1 MMNPKQKRTIE
12 RDVSTLFSDRAL
24 PARPTMEEWT
34 ENPTVRTDQGDRPL
48 STVGLAALRRLTSLI
63 SDIPEVRDVCSPKE
77 IAEEIFERY
86 SGWVLRSGK
95 PNGQE
100 FTDDVLSAL
109 RAKVKVHELLIAI
122 EGIDLVDQETIDL
135 GSMRICK
142 ADRKLLEGVEL
153 GGILNPDWVYGLFQD
168 KLWLTGRS
176 EGSPAVA
183 LRRFE
188 HRAALTVGLL
198 AVCGALLYKGAIW
211 RSHVRLASSPSS
223 RATWSILCWE
233 RGGAE
238 PHLINSGEGT
248 QNLPLNAESIT
259 YLRRVC
265 FLDRIMA
272 LLDEVQRTEVQ
283 DAIVRAVYWFG
294 DAHGDRNPVMRFI
307 KLWTCVECFF
317 AIDDTEITEANAR
330 GFATLLTF
338 VGYGIIEPKDYLK
351 FKRRLKSLYELRS
364 RAIHRAEFDLVE
376 NADLEE
382 FSHWVAWM
390 IVSMIALAERG
401 YGTLAAVKNQ
411 ALRLDRITASTVAAK

>member
-1 MMNPKQKRTIE
+1 MTPKEKRTIE
-12 RDVSTLFSDRAL
+12 RDVSTLFSSRAL

-34 ENPTVRTDQGDRPL
+34 ENPTVKTERGDRPL

-63 SDIPEVRDVCSPKE
+63 SEIPEVQDACSPKE
-77 IAEEIFERY
+77 IAEEVFERY
-86 SGWVLRSGK
+86 STWVLSTRQPS
-95 PNGQE
+95 GQE
-100 FTDDVLSAL
+100 FTDDVLRAL

-135 GSMRICK
+135 GDMRICK

-153 GGILNPDWVYGLFQD
+153 GGILNPDWVYGLFKD
-168 KLWLTGRS
+168 KLWLTGKS

-183 LRRFE
+183 LRKFE
-188 HRAALTVGLL
+188 HRSALTVGLL

-223 RATWSILCWE
+223 RAAWSILCWE
-233 RGGAE
+233 QGGAE
-238 PHLINSGEGT
+238 PRLINNSSEGT
-248 QNLPLNAESIT
+248 QNLPLSAESIA

-272 LLDEVQRTEVQ
+272 LIQEEQRTEVQ
-283 DAIVRAVYWFG
+283 DAIVRALYWFG

-317 AIDDTEITEANAR
+317 AIEETEITEANTR
-330 GFATLLTF
+330 GIAALLTF
-338 VGYGIIEPKDYLK
+338 AGYGIIELKDYLK
-351 FKRRLKSLYELRS
+351 FKRRLKSLYKLRS
-364 RAIHRAEFDLVE
+364 KAVHRAEFDLVE

-382 FSHWVAWM
+382 FSYWVAWM
-390 IVSMIALAERG
+390 IVSMAALAERG
-401 YGTLAAVKNQ
+401 YGTLAAVRDQ

>member
-1 MMNPKQKRTIE
+1 MNPKQKRMIE
-12 RDVSTLFSDRAL
+12 RDVSTLFSSRAFS
-24 PARPTMEEWT
+24 ARPTMEEWT
-34 ENPTVRTDQGDRPL
+34 ENPTVKTERGDRPL

-63 SDIPEVRDVCSPKE
+63 ADMPEVRETCSPKE

-86 SGWVLRSGK
+86 SGWVLRSEK
-95 PNGQE
+95 PSGQG

-122 EGIDLVDQETIDL
+122 EGVDLVDQETIDL

-142 ADRKLLEGVEL
+142 ADRKLLVGVEL
-153 GGILNPDWVYGLFQD
+153 GGILNPDWVYGLFQG

-176 EGSPAVA
+176 KGSPAVA

-211 RSHVRLASSPSS
+211 RSQVRFASSPSS
-223 RATWSILCWE
+223 RATCSVLCWE
-233 RGGAE
+233 QGGAE

-265 FLDRIMA
+265 FLDRITA

-283 DAIVRAVYWFG
+283 NAIVRAVYWFG

-330 GFATLLTF
+330 GIATLLTF

-382 FSHWVAWM
+382 FSYWVAWM

-411 ALRLDRITASTVAAK
+411 ALRLDRITTSTVAAK

>member
-1 MMNPKQKRTIE
+1 MNPKEKRTIE
-12 RDVSTLFSDRAL
+12 RDVSTLFSSRAL
-24 PARPTMEEWT
+24 PARPTVEEWT
-34 ENPTVRTDQGDRPL
+34 ENPTVKTGRGDRPL

-95 PNGQE
+95 PNGQD

-142 ADRKLLEGVEL
+142 ADRRLLEGVEL
-153 GGILNPDWVYGLFQD
+153 GGILSPNLVYGLFQD
-168 KLWLTGRS
+168 KLWLTGKS
-176 EGSPAVA
+176 EGSPGVA
-183 LRRFE
+183 LRKFE

-223 RATWSILCWE
+223 QMAWSILCWE
-233 RGGAE
+233 QGGAE
-238 PHLINSGEGT
+238 PRLISSSEDT
-248 QNLPLNAESIT
+248 QSLPLSAVSIA

-272 LLDEVQRTEVQ
+272 LLQEEQRTEVQ
-283 DAIVRAVYWFG
+283 DAIVRALYWFG

-307 KLWTCVECFF
+307 KLWTCIECFF
-317 AIDDTEITEANAR
+317 AIEETEITEANAR
-330 GFATLLTF
+330 GIATLLTF
-338 VGYGIIEPKDYLK
+338 AGYGIVEPKDYLK
-351 FKRRLKSLYELRS
+351 FKRRLKSLYKLRS
-364 RAIHRAEFDLVE
+364 KALHRAEFDLVE

-382 FSHWVAWM
+382 FSYWIAWM
-390 IVSMIALAERG
+390 IVSMVALAERG
-401 YGTLAAVKNQ
+401 YGTLAAVKDQ

>member
-1 MMNPKQKRTIE
+1 MTPKQKRTIE
-12 RDVSTLFSDRAL
+12 RDVRTLFSSRAL
-24 PARPTMEEWT
+24 PARPTVEEWT
-34 ENPTVRTDQGDRPL
+34 ENPTVKTERGDRPL

-95 PNGQE
+95 PNGQR

-211 RSHVRLASSPSS
+211 RSHVRLASSSSS

-233 RGGAE
+233 SGGAE

-248 QNLPLNAESIT
+248 QNLPLNAESII

-265 FLDRIMA
+265 FFDRIMA
-272 LLDEVQRTEVQ
+272 LLDQVQRTEVQ
-283 DAIVRAVYWFG
+283 DAIVRALYWFG

-317 AIDDTEITEANAR
+317 AIEETEITEANAR
-330 GFATLLTF
+330 GIATLLTF
-338 VGYGIIEPKDYLK
+338 AGYGIVEPKDYLK
-351 FKRRLKSLYELRS
+351 FKRRLKSLYKLRS
-364 RAIHRAEFDLVE
+364 KAIHRAEFDLVE

-382 FSHWVAWM
+382 FSYWVAWM
-390 IVSMIALAERG
+390 IVSMVALAERG
-401 YGTLAAVKNQ
+401 YGNLAAVKDQ

>member
-1 MMNPKQKRTIE
+1 MNPKQKRTIE

-63 SDIPEVRDVCSPKE
+63 SDTPEVRDVCSPKE
-77 IAEEIFERY
+77 IAEEIFKRY
-86 SGWVLRSGK
+86 SGWVLRSRK

-100 FTDDVLSAL
+100 FTEDVLSAL
-109 RAKVKVHELLIAI
+109 RAKVKVHEFLIAI
-122 EGIDLVDQETIDL
+122 EGIDIVDQETIDL

-188 HRAALTVGLL
+188 HRATLTVGLL

-223 RATWSILCWE
+223 RATRSILCWE
-233 RGGAE
+233 QGGAE

-248 QNLPLNAESIT
+248 QNLPLNAESII

-272 LLDEVQRTEVQ
+272 VLDEIQRTEVQ

-338 VGYGIIEPKDYLK
+338 VGYGIIEAKDYLT

-364 RAIHRAEFDLVE
+364 RALHRAEFDLVE
-376 NADLEE
+376 NTDLEE
-382 FSHWVAWM
+382 FSYWVAWM

>member
-1 MMNPKQKRTIE
+1 MNLKQKRTIE
-12 RDVSTLFSDRAL
+12 RDVSTIFSDRAL

-48 STVGLAALRRLTSLI
+48 STVGMAALRRLTSLI

-77 IAEEIFERY
+77 ITEEIFERY

-95 PNGQE
+95 PSGQE
-100 FTDDVLSAL
+100 FTDEVLLAL
-109 RAKVKVHELLIAI
+109 RAKVKVHEVVIAI
-122 EGIDLVDQETIDL
+122 EGIDLVDQEIIDL

-142 ADRKLLEGVEL
+142 ADRRLLEGVEL
-153 GGILNPDWVYGLFQD
+153 GEILNPDWVYGLFQD
-168 KLWLTGRS
+168 KLWLIGRS
-176 EGSPAVA
+176 EGSPEVA

-233 RGGAE
+233 QGGAE
-238 PHLINSGEGT
+238 PHLFNSGEGT
-248 QNLPLNAESIT
+248 QNLPLNAESIG

-265 FLDRIMA
+265 FLDQIMA

-317 AIDDTEITEANAR
+317 AIDDTEITQANAR
-330 GFATLLTF
+330 GIATLLTF
-338 VGYGIIEPKDYLK
+338 VGYGIIEPKDYLR

-382 FSHWVAWM
+382 FSYWVAWM

-401 YGTLAAVKNQ
+401 YGTLAAVKSQ
-411 ALRLDRITASTVAAK
+411 AHRLDRITASTVTAK